1 MNSDNGSW
9 IHLGPWMYC
18 HLSSTFQSSRCK
30 GGIYISSLE
39 DMMNKHL
46 HNIHFILSILGSLKH
61 MELCLL
67 HTPTHLHDIPWTLR
81 GVSTVARWD
90 NSLFPIVSG
99 NFISIFPFG
108 YQKRGS
114 DVFRPASFESISHSN
129 PILPSSIFPCSLPYL
144 VKLSYDV
151 SFLSRDLHVVLK
163 TDMFVS
169 PRSVD
174 F

>member
-1 MNSDNGSW
+1 M
-9 IHLGPWMYC
+9 
-18 HLSSTFQSSRCK
+18 
-30 GGIYISSLE
+30 
-39 DMMNKHL
+39 
-46 HNIHFILSILGSLKH
+46 
-61 MELCLL
+61 
-67 HTPTHLHDIPWTLR
+67 LR
-81 GVSTVARWD
+81 GVSAATWWD
-90 NSLFPIVSG
+90 NSLSPIVSE
-99 NFISIFPFG
+99 NFISIFPFS

-129 PILPSSIFPCSLPYL
+129 PILPSSIQPCSLPYL

-174 F
+174 FLNLLLWSAITSPFSTRMTLPSSFRFSTRMTLPSSFRQCKEGFGK